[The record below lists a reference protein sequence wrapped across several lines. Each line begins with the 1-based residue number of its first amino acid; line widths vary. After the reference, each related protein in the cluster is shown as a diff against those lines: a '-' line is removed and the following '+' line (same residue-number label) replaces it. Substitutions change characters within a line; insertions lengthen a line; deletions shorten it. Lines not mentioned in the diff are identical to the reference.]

1 MPVFQY
7 VVLNG
12 KDPQE
17 IIEIEQGLSDHPLKS
32 HPITKE
38 PIRKLISSPTLSLRH
53 SDANDKRIL
62 SEANLKKNGFSSTK
76 KISRTGPTAR
86 KRATDPNPFN
96 PKVFDD
102 RDRSKHQAQVSKAF
116 LAAGEVAIWPG
127 IRKGPLNR

>member
-17 IIEIEQGLSDHPLKS
+17 IIEIEQGLCDHPLKS

-62 SEANLKKNGFSSTK
+62 SEANLKKNGFSLYQKDHSDGTYGK
-76 KISRTGPTAR
+76 KTG
-86 KRATDPNPFN
+86 D
-96 PKVFDD
+96 
-102 RDRSKHQAQVSKAF
+102 
-116 LAAGEVAIWPG
+116 
-127 IRKGPLNR
+127 GPESLQP

>member
-53 SDANDKRIL
+53 SAANDKRIL
-62 SEANLKKNGFSSTK
+62 SEANLKKNGFSLYQKDQSDGTYGK
-76 KISRTGPTAR
+76 KTG
-86 KRATDPNPFN
+86 D
-96 PKVFDD
+96 
-102 RDRSKHQAQVSKAF
+102 
-116 LAAGEVAIWPG
+116 
-127 IRKGPLNR
+127 GPESLQP